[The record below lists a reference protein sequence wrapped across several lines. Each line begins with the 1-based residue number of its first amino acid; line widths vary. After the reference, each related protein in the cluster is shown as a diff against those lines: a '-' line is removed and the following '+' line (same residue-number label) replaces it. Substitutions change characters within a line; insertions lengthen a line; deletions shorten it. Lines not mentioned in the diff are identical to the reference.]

1 MAGHLT
7 FGQGVEFILRPVA
20 REESFAQDHNSE
32 PRFAESLINCA
43 PEAISQFYGFL
54 VIPHLDMLIS
64 ECLDERP
71 HKGRFVSGR
80 MTDENVVEH
89 KNYSF
94 CRPCRAW
101 KLFNN

>member
-1 MAGHLT
+1 
-7 FGQGVEFILRPVA
+7 
-20 REESFAQDHNSE
+20 
-32 PRFAESLINCA
+32 
-43 PEAISQFYGFL
+43 
-54 VIPHLDMLIS
+54 MLIS